1 MVLDTFLVCG
11 LGSLGQHCVIALKE
25 FGVKVIAIEKNP
37 LPDDE
42 IKNLLPLL
50 DLLIIGDCSDSNIL
64 LQSDIEK
71 CRAALIVTT
80 SEKVNVATAI
90 NLRQLNQKTRLV
102 MRSSQKN
109 LNNLLSEQLGNFIA
123 YEPTHLPANAYALSA
138 LGEGILGFFSLD
150 EQKIR
155 ISKVKIDQFHPWCN
169 YDSLS
174 ELNSRSRRI
183 LSHYQS
189 SKFFSSTFNQWNPY
203 TQILPEDTIIYVETE
218 DHFRLSHQNINKK
231 IIDQSYSIILLNG
244 IKKIKHKLVEYKQNF
259 WLLNRK
265 QQIRGVV
272 IFSSLITLV
281 LLIIGT
287 VLFKH
292 YHENS
297 SFLSSFYVTSI
308 LLLGGYSDLFDTFEP
323 IEDIPEWLQFFSLAL
338 TLTGTAFVGVLYALL
353 TQALLSSQFQFTTK
367 SPPIPTENHIVI
379 VGFGRIGQ
387 EIAEQLQAL
396 KQSVL
401 IITFNSNIKVSD
413 WLNFPL
419 LIGKLQDS
427 LPLANLDKA
436 KSIVIVTDD
445 DILNLEIALMAQN
458 INSRLNI
465 VIRTNGDSFSDNLTQ
480 LLPHASLISA
490 YEVAAEVFTGAAFG
504 ENILE
509 LCRFEQQTILVT
521 EYEINEEDT
530 LNNLL
535 LSDIAYG
542 YGVIPIFY
550 FDNSRYDSIL
560 MPSDDILLANGDRL
574 IVLATIES
582 LKSIEQGKIKPKQWQ
597 IEIISVKSD
606 MGVFEGTNAI
616 ARITGCSL
624 KIARKTMENLPQ
636 VLPINV
642 YHHQGVRLLKVLQKN
657 QILGKLHQKI

>member
-1 MVLDTFLVCG
+1 MLDTFLVCG
-11 LGSLGQHCVIALKE
+11 LGSLGQHCVIALKK

-50 DLLIIGDCSDSNIL
+50 DLLIIGDCSDRNIL
-64 LQSDIEK
+64 LKSNIEE

-90 NLRQLNQKTRLV
+90 NLRQLNQKTRLI
-102 MRSSQKN
+102 MRSAQKN

-123 YEPTHLPANAYALSA
+123 YEPTQLPANAYALSA
-138 LGEGILGFFSLD
+138 LGEEILGFFSLD

-155 ISKVKIDQFHPWCN
+155 ISKVKIDQSHPWCN

-189 SKFFSSTFNQWNPY
+189 SKSFSSTFNQWNPY

-218 DHFRLSHQNINKK
+218 DHFRLSHQNINRR
-231 IIDQSYSIILLNG
+231 IIDQSCSRNLLNG
-244 IKKIKHKLVEYKQNF
+244 IKKIKHKFVEYYQNF

-272 IFSSLITLV
+272 IFSSLITLI

-287 VLFKH
+287 FLFKY

-367 SPPIPTENHIVI
+367 RPPIPTENHIVI

-387 EIAEQLQAL
+387 KIAEQLQIL

-401 IITFNSNIKVSD
+401 PITFNSNIEVSD
-413 WLNFPL
+413 CLNFPL
-419 LIGKLQDS
+419 IVGKLQDS

-445 DILNLEIALMAQN
+445 DILNLEVALMAQN
-458 INSRLNI
+458 INPHLNI

-480 LLPHASLISA
+480 LLPHASVISA
-490 YEVAAEVFTGAAFG
+490 YEVAAEAFTGAAFG

-509 LCRFEQQTILVT
+509 LYRFEQQTILVT
-521 EYEINEEDT
+521 EYEINEGDT

-550 FDNSRYDSIL
+550 SGNGSYNKIL

-574 IVLATIES
+574 ILLATIES

-597 IEIISVKSD
+597 VEITSVKSD

-616 ARITGCSL
+616 ARITGCPL
-624 KIARKTMENLPQ
+624 KIASKTMGNLPQ
-636 VLPINV
+636 VLPVNV
-642 YHHQGVRLLKVLQKN
+642 YHHQGVRLLNALQKN
-657 QILGKLHQKI
+657 QISAKLQHNT